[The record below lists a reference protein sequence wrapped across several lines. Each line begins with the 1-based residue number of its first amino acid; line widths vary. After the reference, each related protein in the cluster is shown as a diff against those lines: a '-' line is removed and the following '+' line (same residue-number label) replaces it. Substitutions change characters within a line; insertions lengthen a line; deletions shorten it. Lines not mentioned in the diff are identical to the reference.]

1 MFEIEK
7 VLLKRRKYALI
18 ALAAFLVMAAASYY
32 MTVITVAE
40 KSIFIYAEMNGYGYT
55 ILSLILSAIISA
67 LFGLYAA
74 IAAFKKDINAK
85 IRSGNDKAGS
95 LAGMISGIAAS
106 GCPTCGSPILGLIG
120 IPFGLASLP
129 LQGIEVKALSVIFML
144 LSVYYIS
151 KNIEKN
157 LACERN
163 TQSVN
168 L

>member
-7 VLLKRRKYALI
+7 ALLRRRKYALI
-18 ALAAFLVMAAASYY
+18 TLAAFLVMIISSYY
-32 MTVITVAE
+32 MTVIAVAE
-40 KSIFIYAEMNGYGYT
+40 KSIFVYAEMNGYGYT
-55 ILSLILSAIISA
+55 ILSVILSTIISA

-74 IAAFKKDINAK
+74 LAVFKKNITK
-85 IRSGNDKAGS
+85 KMKSGKDKVGS

-129 LQGIEVKALSVIFML
+129 LQGIEIKVLSAIFML

-163 TQSVN
+163 TQSAS